1 MLFHSCRVT
10 RHVCS
15 PPSRQIQKRRP
26 LIDHR
31 RASQGRHDRQGPL
44 EPVEDPAV
52 REVELARRQAQP
64 RPGHREPG
72 SPPSLLAAPTSAPPL
87 PSGAEASSGQL
98 AHLFTRCATKRNAF
112 TLAILIAYALTRFGV
127 PWHRSRASLSE
138 RARRSLR
145 HLSALK
151 STNCG
156 RSRTLYRKPSFKLY
170 CSSMPC
176 VSRGLRTEYCRSSR
190 DLCQTS

>member
-1 MLFHSCRVT
+1 MRGVIGLGKPFVGDDPRPPAQCEGMSMLFHSCRVT

-127 PWHRSRASLSE
+127 LGIVRA
-138 RARRSLR
+138 LR
-145 HLSALK
+145 F
-151 STNCG
+151 
-156 RSRTLYRKPSFKLY
+156 PSVLVDH
-170 CSSMPC
+170 SDISP
-176 VSRGLRTEYCRSSR
+176 L
-190 DLCQTS
+190 